1 VLEDVVSTPLDN
13 RGPQD
18 GRRVRQGKF
27 SKYDK
32 TALKLDTQ
40 ELTGRLTTWLLQGNR
55 LEMMLQESKL
65 KDVMIALGIA
75 TEKLLLLEGQPT
87 SIISTQQQGKLD
99 DLLPKLAEEMRRRQI
114 TLTERTIDIAIPG
127 GTA

>member
-1 VLEDVVSTPLDN
+1 M
-13 RGPQD
+13 
-18 GRRVRQGKF
+18 
-27 SKYDK
+27 
-32 TALKLDTQ
+32 
-40 ELTGRLTTWLLQGNR
+40 TTWLLQGDR
-55 LEMMLQESKL
+55 LETMLSESKL

-99 DLLPKLAEEMRRRQI
+99 DLLPKLAEEMKRRHI
-114 TLTERTIDIAIPG
+114 TLTERTIEVAQPG